1 MDIGGGKARRSGKEL
16 SFAKSYTNES
26 FEQGVLTI
34 QVSRIE
40 TDWKQWIKTIGNVT
54 FLENG
59 NVEVL
64 CRDKLYHIEIAE
76 NTNGLTATVVI
87 GKNTQKD
94 IYFMS
99 ELKTV
104 FRKTA
109 YCIGCRVCEANC
121 PHGFISMKDGH
132 VTIDDRC
139 VKCKKCHDVFHGC
152 LVANSLRLPKGEKKM
167 GSMTGM
173 EIWAL
178 NSIGLDRISN

>member
-1 MDIGGGKARRSGKEL
+1 M
-16 SFAKSYTNES
+16 
-26 FEQGVLTI
+26 
-34 QVSRIE
+34 
-40 TDWKQWIKTIGNVT
+40 
-54 FLENG
+54 
-59 NVEVL
+59 L

-132 VTIDDRC
+132 VTID
-139 VKCKKCHDVFHGC
+139 
-152 LVANSLRLPKGEKKM
+152 
-167 GSMTGM
+167 
-173 EIWAL
+173 
-178 NSIGLDRISN
+178 LDY